1 MSGRDAWIEK
11 VREKDAEIDM
21 LRKALGLAGER
32 INTQDAEIER
42 LKKVADQAIRILKYK
57 DPELL
62 DEMKEYGDINFSDFA
77 DYLKEKENGTE
88 KH

>member
-21 LRKALGLAGER
+21 LRKALGTAGER

-42 LKKVADQAIRILKYK
+42 LNKCLEQAIEWMGPTDAHLLPEAEY
-57 DPELL
+57 PEL
-62 DEMKEYGDINFSDFA
+62 YA
-77 DYLKEKENGTE
+77 HLKEKENQAWMEAGL
-88 KH
+88 